1 MSARNDIR
9 RARSRRGRPPH
20 LGIRYQTRRRSHP
33 EIEKFETAKKASRNI
48 NKTIPRQMQS
58 WQVSKASLSSQ
69 PLKGKGQIKTG
80 DDEVKALRRGLA
92 RDDNTHGIFLITQ
105 ADRDE
110 ARRLRLGL
118 FLFVSSCI
126 CERRASPP
134 FRLFGF
140 SLFLSTP
147 LDIPSSP
154 RTRPA
159 PQK

>member
-69 PLKGKGQIKTG
+69 PLRAKGQTKTG

-92 RDDNTHGIFLITQ
+92 RDDNTHGIFLIIQ

-110 ARRLRLGL
+110 ARRGVCGWAFFFS
-118 FLFVSSCI
+118 FLPVF
-126 CERRASPP
+126 ASEELLPP
-134 FRLFGF
+134 FGF
-140 SLFLSTP
+140 SAFLC
-147 LDIPSSP
+147 SS
-154 RTRPA
+154 
-159 PQK
+159 QLL